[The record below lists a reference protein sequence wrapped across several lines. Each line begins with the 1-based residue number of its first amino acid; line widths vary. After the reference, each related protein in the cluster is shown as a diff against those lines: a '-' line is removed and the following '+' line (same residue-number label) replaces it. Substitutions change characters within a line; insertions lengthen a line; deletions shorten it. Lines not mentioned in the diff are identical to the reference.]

1 MNTKQLSK
9 HPNCTYWGMHPKGQY
24 FEFYNEQKEQLLTI
38 RFDDMP
44 WQYGITDGPSFI
56 NAELNCSK
64 TGDMIEY
71 TSNQIKAKKL
81 LNNLEISK

>member
-9 HPNCTYWGMHPKGQY
+9 HPNCTYLGMHSKGQY
-24 FEFYNEQKEQLLTI
+24 FEFYNKEKEQLLTI

-56 NAELNCSK
+56 NAELNCTK
-64 TGDMIEY
+64 TGEMISY
-71 TSNQIKAKKL
+71 TTNISKAKQL
-81 LNNLEISK
+81 LKSVC